1 MAELEGSARIS
12 STMNQSNEWF
22 IDSAATKH
30 MTNNKS
36 ILENYV
42 QYQEPKS
49 IYLRDS
55 TILAHGEG
63 KVKLPT
69 VNRTREIVL
78 DLHQVLFVPKLTKN
92 LLLSVPAMASMG
104 AEIYFDKDTCLVRK
118 NSQEFVIAS
127 LLPDKLYIV
136 NSAEYAQVSTA
147 NSAPSPAV
155 WHLRLGHLN

>member
-1 MAELEGSARIS
+1 MAELEGIARIS

-22 IDSAATKH
+22 IYSAATKH

-36 ILENYV
+36 ILDNYV

-78 DLHQVLFVPKLTKN
+78 HLHQVLFVPKLTKN

-104 AEIYFDKDTCLVRK
+104 AEIYFDKDKCLVRK
-118 NSQEFVIAS
+118 NSQEFVTGS
-127 LLPDKLYIV
+127 LLRDKLYIV